1 MYKYLLTL
9 FIACF
14 CVLNIN
20 AQNWQSVPAND
31 TNWFVI
37 NNTPYN
43 QSGRLRVAWLDS
55 SISSG
60 SITTNYFYP
69 ALRMNSTG
77 CLDTAGA
84 SWLGK
89 KYTRNQLT
97 GEEQYYNL
105 FNDTIILKT
114 KSGLNDTWI
123 VVSDTSGIEIVA
135 TVISEGVLAIDGM
148 MDSIKSIQLQAF
160 QLGNPITHDYNT
172 QLILSKNHGFVR
184 ALEWYS
190 FPYSMTPYYNLIES
204 STLGHNRLDIIKT
217 TVLLNE
223 AKMKY
228 TPGNE
233 WINESTQY
241 SSYYNLSP
249 PLSKTIIH
257 DSIISLTDTSNGFR
271 FTFKR
276 KQKVIDYVNSTI
288 TTSEQLISELRDT
301 TIVSSNLIRKKLP
314 EFIDF
319 EFGYHPIF
327 LNNFTNSLTHY
338 EYYLSYGC
346 NQQIRLEQQLKNGG
360 SISMQTAD
368 CYVYAIPLAD
378 INAFTHDNFVEE
390 ENFGVQ
396 YAEFVPFFAAGLE
409 EFKYTYYNIN
419 GCLSG
424 AKYNIL
430 LPADALNLE
439 ATKSNQH
446 QISIN
451 WQTTNEHNVSHF
463 ELERSIDGI
472 HFLTIQQIASQGNNP
487 NSKLYSL
494 YDDVSNLKS
503 TIYYRIKMV
512 DIDGQIN
519 YSNTAFVHLNS
530 LEKQQV
536 FPTLFSTKIT
546 VAGLKKENAYT
557 IQLTDIYGR
566 IVYNTMQ
573 ESTYLGQVVLTQ
585 IDHLAKGNY
594 ILICQDEDGIV
605 VKEKV
610 TKVE

>member
-1 MYKYLLTL
+1 
-9 FIACF
+9 
-14 CVLNIN
+14 LNIN

-60 SITTNYFYP
+60 SITTNYFYLS
-69 ALRMNSTG
+69 LRMNSIG
-77 CLDTAGA
+77 CLDTLGA

-89 KYTRNQLT
+89 KYTRNQIT

-123 VVSDTSGIEIVA
+123 VVSDTSGIDIVA

-190 FPYSMTPYYNLIES
+190 FPYSLNLNYQFVES
-204 STLGHNRLDIIKT
+204 FTIGHNRLDKIKT
-217 TVLLNE
+217 MISLNE
-223 AKMKY
+223 SKSKY

-233 WINESTQY
+233 WITELSLNPFP
-241 SSYYNLSP
+241 SSSLTTYRY
-249 PLSKTIIH
+249 
-257 DSIISLTDTSNGFR
+257 DSIISLIDTSIGYRIIFQR
-271 FTFKR
+271 KR
-276 KQKVIDYVNSTI
+276 KVNDFQNSTQTI
-288 TTSEQLISELRDT
+288 YDSILTELKDT
-301 TIVSSNLIRKKLP
+301 TIVLTNHLVTILP
-314 EFIDF
+314 EYIDY
-319 EFGYHPIF
+319 EFGYHPNFITD
-327 LNNFTNSLTHY
+327 LNSVSIYHNYIT
-338 EYYLSYGC
+338 YGC
-346 NQQIRLEQQLKNGG
+346 NQQLKLEKKFMDSYSIHHESNGCIQFATTMVFPIYKEHIDVVLEEDFG
-360 SISMQTAD
+360 LQYQFQT
-368 CYVYAIPLAD
+368 
-378 INAFTHDNFVEE
+378 DNFA
-390 ENFGVQ
+390 Q
-396 YAEFVPFFAAGLE
+396 MSEFE
-409 EFKYTYYNIN
+409 YTYYNIN
-419 GCLSG
+419 GCMSG

-430 LPADALNLE
+430 LPADAFDLQ
-439 ATKSNQH
+439 ATLHNQH
-446 QISIN
+446 QVHVN
-451 WQTTNEHNVSHF
+451 WQTSNEHNVSHF
-463 ELERSIDGI
+463 VLERSIDGI
-472 HFLTIQQIASQGNNP
+472 HFFTIKQIVSQGNNS
-487 NSKLYSL
+487 NSNLYTL

-503 TIYYRIKMV
+503 TLYYRVKMV

-557 IQLTDIYGR
+557 IQLKDIYGR
-566 IVYNTMQ
+566 IVYNSMQ
-573 ESTYLGQVVLTQ
+573 ESTNLGQVVLTQ

-594 ILICQDEDGIV
+594 ILICLYEDGIV
-605 VKEKV
+605 IREKV